1 MPVAEGFGWRVES
14 QPVRVPGGRRE
25 RATRRHAGMGKDLLS
40 LAVLSDADMRQ
51 HLFLKDLPGVQ
62 DALVA

>member
-14 QPVRVPGGRRE
+14 QPVRVPEGRRE
-25 RATRRHAGMGKDLLS
+25 RAIRRHAGMGKDLLS